1 LANKTDHDSKKSDFR
16 RLDTSEFQK
25 GKFPVEIID
34 DYRVSINE
42 DAYTMM
48 KNHAATTV
56 KVELCGILVGRV
68 CKDEKGIFLMIDAVI
83 EGRDASSQGAQV
95 TFTHQTW
102 NHINDVMDKNH
113 PNKKIVGWYHTH
125 PGFGVFLS
133 GMDLFIQENFFNQPY
148 QIAIV
153 LETHAHEEGCF
164 VWVDGVSVPL
174 KKYFVGTREIKL
186 AGHKSENIAFG
197 ANENL
202 KQQSESSTTA
212 REYLES
218 QNNKPLSLYNYLIA
232 FLLLLLGYF
241 MGQNLGLMN
250 FKKLMFESIESEL
263 YSIQEFA
270 ANRAMAK
277 EDLDSIKNKVIALK
291 NETDTPEI
299 IDKKNTLIKEI
310 EDLANK
316 NVDSRNIYRKKLLEL
331 SNYKNSLST
340 RVNEG
345 AVQTKELEEL
355 VAELYIYRLHEYI
368 QIYKRKNKDEIKP
381 EDQKSLED
389 IVNKILNLSPS
400 KKQLLFSLFPDL
412 LNAMY
417 PQPQQQNKP
426 EPDKPL

>member
-1 LANKTDHDSKKSDFR
+1 MANKTDNDSKKSDFR
-16 RLDTSEFQK
+16 RVDTSEFQK
-25 GKFPVEIID
+25 SKFPVEIID

-102 NHINDVMDKNH
+102 NHINDVMDKTH

-164 VWVDGVSVPL
+164 VWIDGVSVPI
-174 KKYFVGTREIKL
+174 KRYFVGSREIKL
-186 AGHKSENIAFG
+186 AGHKPENIAFG
-197 ANENL
+197 ADENL
-202 KQQSESSTTA
+202 KQQNESTTTA

-218 QNNKPLSLYNYLIA
+218 QNNKSFSLTNYLFA

-241 MGQNLGLMN
+241 MGQSVGLLN
-250 FKKLMFESIESEL
+250 FKKLIFESVESEL

-270 ANRAMAK
+270 ANRAIAK
-277 EDLDSIKNKVIALK
+277 EDLEGIRDKVNALK
-291 NETDTPEI
+291 NDNDSPEI
-299 IDKKNTLIKEI
+299 TIKKNALVKEI
-310 EDLANK
+310 EDLASKYADNR
-316 NVDSRNIYRKKLLEL
+316 STYRKKLIEL
-331 SNYKNSLST
+331 GNYKSSLST
-340 RVNEG
+340 RVNENV
-345 AVQTKELEEL
+345 AQTKDLEEL
-355 VAELYIYRLHEYI
+355 VVELYIYRLNESI
-368 QIYKRKNKDEIKP
+368 QIYKSKNKADIKP
-381 EDQKSLED
+381 EDQRELENM
-389 IVNKILNLSPS
+389 VNKILNLSPD

-417 PQPQQQNKP
+417 PQQQKP
-426 EPDKPL
+426 ESVKPL